1 VHDRKSNVLR
11 VNGLWWEDEPVDEL
25 DGVLAE
31 LARWAGADTIER

>member
-1 VHDRKSNVLR
+1 